1 VVVLGLAASPAD
13 AQALGKRY
21 GAAFAVRRATTHTM
35 LDRLGSMQA
44 DPAFIL
50 AKAAAPSKERNA
62 ELKRVSELYQFTSN
76 GALRAARSHAK
87 DSKWM
92 SAHGHLSAGVAG
104 ILGDQVWS
112 GFAGHVFGVKA
123 PTAADPEKRAFRG
136 RPRIMRAHESNVLPG
151 VARVANGKWESNRL
165 VVAADGTVVVVMG
178 GTQQA
183 RKAQLTIPVKVRRGQ
198 DQDPSSARAQRTA
211 HWLDHPERWV
221 KVDVVRKLVAGEWVY
236 EAHLHISAASWRGDR
251 YDSVPRDREASF
263 DLGVSSVGFASRL
276 SGPDAAG
283 TFGVKA
289 DLLQRD
295 RKKDRDAR
303 VLERRRNK
311 SADRSRRAANP
322 EKYKPGKRQVAG
334 AVIPTGPRL
343 KEHRRT
349 FRTDVITSDYIGNR
363 KAVAETKRA
372 AAAER
377 TRRANEVAKAAVLE
391 HGWSWSAEVVAPYT
405 WARTWGC
412 SVGRFA
418 PAALQAAITREAVN
432 AGGGVRLVSTYT
444 TALSQTCPCG
454 HRVPKTLGDRTHLC
468 PACGLEA
475 QRDVTSALGGTC
487 TTGWGSEARLDPDLG
502 RKVIDSLRTP
512 AVPSTPS
519 LVAPAASTSTTSS
532 TSSISTNR
540 RQDAGVSAPT
550 EAVYLRHRSTRI
562 LGLGHAETAGSQP
575 LTPTPARRSAPV
587 SGDVVTPL
595 PTRPERRSSWV
606 IRSAA

>member
-13 AQALGKRY
+13 ARALGKRF
-21 GAAFAVRRATTHTM
+21 GAAFAVRRATTRTM
-35 LDRLGSMQA
+35 LTRLDAMRA
-44 DPAFIL
+44 DPAYGK
-50 AKAAAPSKERNA
+50 AKAAKPSNERNA
-62 ELKRVSELYQFTSN
+62 ELKRVSELHQFTSN

-112 GFAGHVFGVKA
+112 AFAGHVFGVST
-123 PTAADPEKRAFRG
+123 PTAADPKKRTFRG
-136 RPRIMRAHESNVLPG
+136 RPKIMRAHESNVLPG
-151 VARVANGKWESNRL
+151 VARQANGAWESNRL
-165 VVAADGTVVVVMG
+165 VLDAAAGNVALVMG

-183 RKAQLTIPVKVRRGQ
+183 RKAELTIPVKVRRGK

-221 KVDVVRKLVAGEWVY
+221 KVDVVRKQVNGAWAY
-236 EAHLHISAASWRGDR
+236 EAHLHIAAASWRGGR

-283 TFGVKA
+283 QFGVKA

-334 AVIPTGPRL
+334 AAVPTGARR
-343 KEHRRT
+343 KEHRKT
-349 FRTDVITSDYIGNR
+349 FRTDVITPDYIGNR
-363 KAVAETKRA
+363 KAVAETKRS

-377 TRRANEVAKAAVLE
+377 TRRANEVAKAAVLT
-391 HGWSWSAEVVAPYT
+391 HGWSWTAEVVAPYA
-405 WARTWGC
+405 WARTWGS

-432 AGGGVRLVSTYT
+432 AGGGVRLVSTFT

-454 HRVPKTLGDRTHLC
+454 HRVPKTLGDRVHAC
-468 PACGLEA
+468 PACGLSA

-487 TTGWGSEARLDPDLG
+487 TTGWGSEARLDAELG

-512 AVPSTPS
+512 A
-519 LVAPAASTSTTSS
+519 PAASTSTTSTTSS
-532 TSSISTNR
+532 TSSTSTDR
-540 RQDAGVSAPT
+540 RQDAGASAPT
-550 EAVYLRHRSTRI
+550 ETVYLRHRSTRI
-562 LGLGHAETAGSQP
+562 LGLGHAETTGSQP

-587 SGDVVTPL
+587 SGDVVKQL
-595 PTRPERRSSWV
+595 PTRPERRSPWV